1 MNFSELQYELE
12 KRGYYT
18 RPYDEQLVV
27 GFLPQEVPDANG
39 IATIRFCCAVTAH
52 ANGFELEYELAAY
65 SKYTVVPDTA
75 QVLEF
80 ITAKFPLP

>member
-1 MNFSELQYELE
+1 MTISELKDELE
-12 KRGYYT
+12 QRGYFT
-18 RPYDEQLVV
+18 RYLDEQLVV
-27 GFLPQEVPDANG
+27 GYPPVPEAAFEG
-39 IATIRFCCAVTAH
+39 ISTFRFCCAVTAH